1 MENEAIEELLQAY
14 AVGDVSEVEAERV
27 EAALDDSPRLREELA
42 RYERLFVLLVAA
54 AEEEVKVPRDL
65 RARIVWRVAVTA
77 YLNSAAELAGGLLGA
92 YVRALIYYLRLA

>member
-92 YVRALIYYLRLA
+92 YGRALIYYLRLA